1 MSRRRL
7 VYSFLTV
14 VFVLFLS
21 TSAFA
26 AGFALY
32 EGSARGNVLG
42 AGLTASADDPSAVF
56 YNPAGITQ
64 LKGTQTMFGATFI
77 YPKTDVS
84 TRGSI
89 TGSPL
94 TGGYSVTGSQEAD
107 STTAD
112 NWWIPPHFYLTHQ
125 LNDKW
130 YTGVGI
136 FSRFGLGT
144 EFDAGWP
151 GRYNSYYVRIRTTEI
166 NPNIAYK
173 VNDKFSLAGGLNV
186 MWFDLKMHQ
195 SINTPAGNVDQEL
208 KGDSWG
214 WGFNLAAQYKPT
226 EEWALGISYR
236 SRVSQ
241 NIQEGEATYR
251 RPDPYTAAGLF
262 PNMKVEGGLHLPDE
276 VFAGV
281 AWKVVPTVTLG
292 GGIYWTRWSSFDK
305 LQFTFAAPQVPGGPR
320 TITKAKEWED
330 VYRFMVGG
338 EWKFMP
344 NWRASLSY
352 AYDQSPIN
360 DKTADY
366 LLPANDRNMF
376 SAGLGYDYGKWTTDF
391 SYTLILISARTVEA
405 RPSDGILPSEYK
417 NGIAHLFGISLGYKF

>member
-64 LKGTQTMFGATFI
+64 LKGTQLMFGATFI

-89 TGSPL
+89 TGNV
-94 TGGYSVTGSQEAD
+94 GAYAVTGSQEAD
-107 STTAD
+107 STTVD

-130 YTGVGI
+130 YAGLGI

-144 EFDAGWP
+144 EFDAAWP

-173 VNDKFSLAGGLNV
+173 VNDKLSLAGGLNA

-195 SINTPAGNVDQEL
+195 SINTAAGNVDQEL

-214 WGFNLAAQYKPT
+214 WGFNLAIHYKPT
-226 EEWALGISYR
+226 TDWSMGISYR

-241 NIQEGEATYR
+241 NIKEGEATYR
-251 RPDPYTAAGLF
+251 KPALPAGFF

-281 AWKVVPTVTLG
+281 AWNATPTVTLG
-292 GGIYWTRWSSFDK
+292 GGIYWTRWSSYDK
-305 LQFTFAAPQVPGGPR
+305 LQFTFAAPQAPGGPR
-320 TITKAKEWED
+320 TITKTKEYED

-338 EWKFMP
+338 EWKFLP
-344 NWRASLSY
+344 NWRASVSY
-352 AYDQSPIN
+352 AYDQEPIN
-360 DKTADY
+360 DRTADY

-391 SYTLILISARTVEA
+391 SYTLILITSRTVEA
-405 RPSDGILPSEYK
+405 RAADGILPSEFK
-417 NGIAHLFGISLGYKF
+417 NGLAHLFGFSIGYKF